1 MEKCRHLENCRRLSI
16 VFILMPCLVSPFQ
29 TQGSPSLDCK
39 CPFLPSSRFTT
50 VHDQLPV
57 LSIGVC
63 CRVSARHSAGLHAAT
78 WFARFACWFLPC
90 DLRTQ
95 HSLSD
100 TQQEAFI
107 SRPCAPGPRRE
118 GDSEADGGG
127 ARTEAGVR
135 GDQPGPPAR
144 LTACSCHACY
154 RRWLKGSHAQAN
166 PQFRGGRS
174 APRPCSCGVHAGV
187 SWGSVGVRGGDQ
199 RSNPRRQWVGGTF
212 SLFRV
217 VLAYVCPAVFELV
230 SYCGALDSLLLLF
243 LYATPGWPP
252 WLVILPSRG

>member
-107 SRPCAPGPRRE
+107 SRPCAPGAQAGGRLGSRRRRGSHRGGSARGPARPTRASHSLLVSRLLPPLAEGVTRPGEPTVQGRAECPATVQLRRSCRCLMGLCGRE
-118 GDSEADGGG
+118 GW
-127 ARTEAGVR
+127 
-135 GDQPGPPAR
+135 GPTIQS
-144 LTACSCHACY
+144 TAT
-154 RRWLKGSHAQAN
+154 
-166 PQFRGGRS
+166 
-174 APRPCSCGVHAGV
+174 
-187 SWGSVGVRGGDQ
+187 
-199 RSNPRRQWVGGTF
+199 VGGWYVFTVPCCACI
-212 SLFRV
+212 RV
-217 VLAYVCPAVFELV
+217 SCSF
-230 SYCGALDSLLLLF
+230 
-243 LYATPGWPP
+243 
-252 WLVILPSRG
+252 